1 MIEFLLFILCS
12 FILYQVFYVTKEF
25 KSNLFLIM
33 WGYTFLFVTPVIY
46 IFYGGEKYRVFSDES
61 ALTFYLLG
69 CLSAAFIIL
78 MLLFKV
84 SLNRI
89 KICKIN
95 LFISDFILKII
106 FSFCI
111 VFVVL
116 YILFYWREWPF
127 FDFVSGDISG
137 RPDIVKGTFQG
148 FFIYS
153 LFTSIII
160 PGIYFHL
167 KDKKGKLFNLLF
179 FIFVCFSMVVSGNK
193 GVFLYF
199 IIFNVLFEWK
209 KIRLSTYLIIIVGL
223 MAIYALIRLPF
234 IGDNFS
240 LSYLIESISER
251 IFLTQGMAMPAVIEL
266 AKSTDVTM
274 MNSNDLKY
282 TLFNFV
288 YGYSPGSMPLFYTA
302 ELYVRYGWLMM
313 SFISVIISLVFGFG
327 AFVIN
332 KTKDSA
338 IRWVYYI
345 SLYALIMGGVGSAN
359 LFFFIVAIL
368 WWLLL
373 TLSNGTIT
381 SRSGK

>member
-1 MIEFLLFILCS
+1 MIEFLLFSVCS
-12 FILYQVFYVTKEF
+12 FVLYQTFYFTKEY
-25 KSNLFLIM
+25 SGNLFLMM
-33 WGYTFLFVTPVIY
+33 WGYAFLFVTPAVY
-46 IFYGGEKYRVFSDES
+46 IFCGGEKYHVFDDES
-61 ALTFYLLG
+61 SLKFYTLG
-69 CLSAAFIIL
+69 CFSSIFIIL

-89 KICKIN
+89 SISGPRI
-95 LFISDFILKII
+95 FISETILKSAFYLCIM
-106 FSFCI
+106 FVATYI
-111 VFVVL
+111 VF
-116 YILFYWREWPF
+116 YWKQWPF
-127 FDFVSGDISG
+127 FNFISEGVSE
-137 RPDIVKGTFQG
+137 RPDIVKGNFQG

-160 PGIYFHL
+160 PSIYFYF
-167 KDKKGKLFNLLF
+167 KNKKGSFNFLF

-209 KIRLSTYLIIIVGL
+209 KIRISTYVIIFIGL

-234 IGDNFS
+234 VGEGFS
-240 LSYLIESISER
+240 FSYLVESIFER

-266 AKSTDVTM
+266 AKSVDITAM
-274 MNSNDLKY
+274 SSNDLKY

-302 ELYVRYGWLMM
+302 ELYVRYGWFIM
-313 SFISVIISLVFGFG
+313 SMISVIISLVFGFG

-332 KTKDSA
+332 KKKESS

-359 LFFFIVAIL
+359 IFFFIVAFF

-373 TLSNGTIT
+373 NLSDKNIRTW
-381 SRSGK
+381 SVK

>member
-12 FILYQVFYVTKEF
+12 FILYQAFYFTKEY
-25 KSNLFLIM
+25 KGNLFLII

-61 ALTFYLLG
+61 VLTFYVLG
-69 CLSAAFIIL
+69 CFSAVFIIF

-89 KICKIN
+89 VICKSP
-95 LFISDFILKII
+95 LFISDLILKVV
-106 FSFCI
+106 FFFCI
-111 VFVVL
+111 LFVVF
-116 YILFYWREWPF
+116 YILFYWKEWPF
-127 FDFVSGDISG
+127 FDFVSGDISE
-137 RPDIVKGTFQG
+137 RPDIVKGNFRG

-167 KDKKGKLFNLLF
+167 KDKKSRMFNLLF

-209 KIRLSTYLIIIVGL
+209 KIRPSTYLLILVVL

-240 LSYLIESISER
+240 FLYLIESISER
-251 IFLTQGMAMPAVIEL
+251 VFLTQGMAMPAVIEL
-266 AKSTDVTM
+266 AKSTDVTIM
-274 MNSNDLKY
+274 SSNDLKY

-302 ELYVRYGWLMM
+302 ELYVRYGWVIM
-313 SFISVIISLVFGFG
+313 SAISMIISLVFGFG
-327 AFVIN
+327 AFIIN
-332 KTKDSA
+332 KKNESA
-338 IRWVYYI
+338 IRWTYYI

-359 LFFFIVAIL
+359 LFFFIVAIF

-373 TLSNGTIT
+373 SLSNKTIT
-381 SRSGK
+381 IRSGK

>member
-1 MIEFLLFILCS
+1 
-12 FILYQVFYVTKEF
+12 
-25 KSNLFLIM
+25 
-33 WGYTFLFVTPVIY
+33 
-46 IFYGGEKYRVFSDES
+46 
-61 ALTFYLLG
+61 
-69 CLSAAFIIL
+69 
-78 MLLFKV
+78 
-84 SLNRI
+84 
-89 KICKIN
+89 
-95 LFISDFILKII
+95 
-106 FSFCI
+106 
-111 VFVVL
+111 
-116 YILFYWREWPF
+116 
-127 FDFVSGDISG
+127 
-137 RPDIVKGTFQG
+137 
-148 FFIYS
+148 
-153 LFTSIII
+153 
-160 PGIYFHL
+160 
-167 KDKKGKLFNLLF
+167 
-179 FIFVCFSMVVSGNK
+179 
-193 GVFLYF
+193 
-199 IIFNVLFEWK
+199 
-209 KIRLSTYLIIIVGL
+209 
-223 MAIYALIRLPF
+223 
-234 IGDNFS
+234 DNFS

>member
-12 FILYQVFYVTKEF
+12 FILYQAFYITREYKG
-25 KSNLFLIM
+25 NLFLIM
-33 WGYTFLFVTPVIY
+33 WGYTFLFVTPVTY

-61 ALTFYLLG
+61 VLTFYVLG
-69 CLSAAFIIL
+69 CCSAVFIIF

-84 SLNRI
+84 SLNRVV
-89 KICKIN
+89 ICKTT
-95 LFISDFILKII
+95 LFIPDFILKFI
-106 FSFCI
+106 FFFCI
-111 VFVVL
+111 VFVVF
-116 YILFYWREWPF
+116 YILFYWKEWPF
-127 FDFVSGDISG
+127 FDFASGDISE
-137 RPDIVKGTFQG
+137 RPDIVKGKFQG

-167 KDKKGKLFNLLF
+167 KNKKGKIFNLFF

-209 KIRLSTYLIIIVGL
+209 NIRLSTYLIIFVALIT
-223 MAIYALIRLPF
+223 IYALIRLPF

-240 LSYLIESISER
+240 FSYLLESILER
-251 IFLTQGMAMPAVIEL
+251 VFLTQGMAMPAVIEL

-302 ELYVRYGWLMM
+302 ELYVRYGWFIM
-313 SFISVIISLVFGFG
+313 SVISVIISLIFGFG

-332 KTKDSA
+332 KKQEPS

-359 LFFFIVAIL
+359 LLFFIVAII

-373 TLSNGTIT
+373 TLNNTIT
-381 SRSGK
+381 TRSGK